1 MATVGVVVDAPLV
14 NNRASTPSYNYHKA
28 SPVLFC
34 SLSSTGTENDSPT
47 TSVSQESEQEAES
60 GDVNQ
65 SFTVTSSGDNSNQSA
80 AVQGAANTGNSQSQT
95 SVVQSGSEAEDI
107 ELEGG
112 SSIEV
117 SPELESQSQQA
128 VEQAAAAAE

>member
-1 MATVGVVVDAPLV
+1 
-14 NNRASTPSYNYHKA
+14 
-28 SPVLFC
+28 
-34 SLSSTGTENDSPT
+34 
-47 TSVSQESEQEAES
+47 
-60 GDVNQ
+60 
-65 SFTVTSSGDNSNQSA
+65 
-80 AVQGAANTGNSQSQT
+80 
-95 SVVQSGSEAEDI
+95 VQSGSEAEDI

>member
-1 MATVGVVVDAPLV
+1 LVVGYIGGGGEAADAVKL
-14 NNRASTPSYNYHKA
+14 T
-28 SPVLFC
+28 
-34 SLSSTGTENDSPT
+34 
-47 TSVSQESEQEAES
+47 QETEQEAES

-95 SVVQSGSEAEDI
+95 SVMQSGSEAEDI
-107 ELEGG
+107 EVEGG

-117 SPELESQSQQA
+117 SPELESQTQQA

>member
-1 MATVGVVVDAPLV
+1 
-14 NNRASTPSYNYHKA
+14 
-28 SPVLFC
+28 
-34 SLSSTGTENDSPT
+34 
-47 TSVSQESEQEAES
+47 VSQESEQETES

-80 AVQGAANTGNSQSQT
+80 AVQGTANTGNSQSQT

-112 SSIEV
+112 SSIDV
-117 SPELESQSQQA
+117 SPDLESHSQQA